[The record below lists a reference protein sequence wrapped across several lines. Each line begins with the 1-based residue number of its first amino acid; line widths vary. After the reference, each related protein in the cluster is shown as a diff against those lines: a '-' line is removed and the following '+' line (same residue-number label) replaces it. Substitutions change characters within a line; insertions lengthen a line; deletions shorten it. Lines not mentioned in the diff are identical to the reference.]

1 MGPSHNATALN
12 ERSVVNLVVARL
24 LDYFARRTDWQR
36 RLWNP
41 GTVTVLRELLEAVD
55 LLESGHLRSVTVKE
69 LAGTAR
75 RRAGPDLG
83 MGSQASR
90 SALETALSR
99 LHRDP
104 ADLVARHQLDFL
116 LEGAEPS
123 YFERWG
129 AADPSEVAEL
139 GPESISR
146 LLAGHLLGTGFSPD
160 YLHRWATW
168 LTTNRLPQ
176 DLADVFTEAQAVA
189 VRPTRSW
196 VVFVPF
202 IALERHDQRMPPE
215 WLEPEEAT
223 AWMSRQVPEALVRH
237 NGGLLIEVEARD
249 RWSAVE
255 EAGDLVE
262 SLAARV
268 AVGVPGSPRFEPH
281 TEAFVAGSSTGFS
294 LTRPRR
300 QVDVHSFKRQDSLF
314 VVGEQ
319 ALAGRLRSAIDLV
332 TPLET
337 GTPGAAVAGGWAAL
351 EAVLA
356 RPDTSS
362 VQAASDL
369 AALVACS
376 FPRAELTPLA
386 YAYFHENDDQLSE
399 SLRQASSNLQRC
411 AILGIAIDEGL
422 RLGFRRP
429 SDEAALERVRSI
441 LADPGAVLA
450 RVCSYVEETMQR
462 LYRQRNMV
470 LHAGKTDS
478 VAMSAVLRTAP
489 PLVGAGLDRLVHDA
503 LAKGESDP
511 LRLVARA
518 RTALD
523 SCGKEGSP
531 RVWDLLGH

>member
-1 MGPSHNATALN
+1 MSPSRNVTALN
-12 ERSVVNLVVARL
+12 ERSVVNLVAARL

-41 GTVTVLRELLEAVD
+41 GTVTVLRELLEAVN
-55 LLESGHLRSVTVKE
+55 LLESGHLRRVTVQE
-69 LAGTAR
+69 LAGTAQ

-83 MGSQASR
+83 MGSQAVR
-90 SALETALSR
+90 AALQTSIAKLQQ
-99 LHRDP
+99 DP
-104 ADLVARHQLDFL
+104 ADLVAKHQLDFL
-116 LEGAEPS
+116 LEAAETD
-123 YFERWG
+123 YLRHWG
-129 AADPSEVAEL
+129 AVNPDDVAEL
-139 GPESISR
+139 GAESISR
-146 LLAGHLLGTGFSPD
+146 LLAGHLLGKGFSPH
-160 YLHRWATW
+160 YLHRWALW
-168 LTTNRLPQ
+168 LTTNRQPQ
-176 DLADVFTEAQAVA
+176 TLAELFDEAHAVA
-189 VRPTRSW
+189 VRPTSSW
-196 VVFVPF
+196 EVLVPF
-202 IALERHDQRMPPE
+202 AALERHEQQMPSE
-215 WLEPEEAT
+215 WLDPEQAT
-223 AWMSRQVPEALVRH
+223 MWLSRQAPEAAVRH
-237 NGGLLIEVEARD
+237 NGGLLLEVEAHD

-268 AVGVPGSPRFEPH
+268 AVGVPGVPRFQPH
-281 TEAFVAGSSTGFS
+281 SEAFVAGTPTAFS

-300 QVDVHSFKRQDSLF
+300 QVDVHSLKRQNALF
-314 VVGEQ
+314 AVAEP
-319 ALAGRLRSAIDLV
+319 ALGGRLRSAIDLV
-332 TPLET
+332 APLET

-362 VQAASDL
+362 VQAATDL

-386 YAYFHENDDQLSE
+386 YAYLREHDDQLSE

-411 AILGIAIDEGL
+411 AILGTAIEEGSTL
-422 RLGFRRP
+422 EFGRP
-429 SDEAALERVRSI
+429 SDEAALERVRGI
-441 LADPGAVLA
+441 LAAPSAVLA
-450 RVCSYVEETMQR
+450 RVCSYVEEAMQR

-489 PLVGAGLDRLVHDA
+489 PLVGAGFDRLVHDG

-518 RTALD
+518 RIALET
-523 SCGKEGSP
+523 CGRQGGP
-531 RVWDLLGH
+531 RVWNLLGH